1 MLTDDLARDI
11 CSLVLAYDSQEQLE
25 EKDNIIT
32 EMQNQFNN
40 MNVSKADQS
49 KVLELEAEVL
59 KKQQMLTDSEKR
71 CSLLEKNLI
80 ALQVKFQDQT
90 HDKDKTIKELK
101 NQINKTK
108 VPKAESTNLEMEIT
122 QLKEK
127 LASVHIQLS
136 DYKKENKTLSQRYEE
151 LAKSTC
157 HLVLI

>member
-1 MLTDDLARDI
+1 MTDEIARDI
-11 CSLVLAYDSQEQLE
+11 CSLVLAYDSQEQLQ

-40 MNVSKADQS
+40 LNVSKAEHS

-80 ALQVKFQDQT
+80 GLQVKFQDQT

-101 NQINKTK
+101 N
-108 VPKAESTNLEMEIT
+108 
-122 QLKEK
+122 
-127 LASVHIQLS
+127 
-136 DYKKENKTLSQRYEE
+136 
-151 LAKSTC
+151 
-157 HLVLI
+157 